1 MFKEEVIKTEKGFI
15 IRVRAE
21 KLRKYV
27 FEEKEVYREDVKKL
41 IPEEFR
47 NSVTLVSGPS
57 KLVSNYGS
65 GKFVNSAEW
74 IFELELEEKEEPP
87 TARKTRTRRKTTKK
101 QETTT

>member
-74 IFELELEEKEEPP
+74 IFELEEKEEPP